1 MEGGGDRPNKHINKH
16 ITLSSLKDSGGYI
29 FKSMSSKGLNI
40 NVIGLNKISPD
51 NKEMNFNTTS
61 ILKKFKSQLRNR
73 LLTSF
78 LKKKSKKV
86 KIRNIV
92 RRTKTKRGIL
102 NKMRADIQKLQ
113 KQKLAKVRIP
123 FKNFRDVILR
133 EIRDTLYG
141 KNIVLEAN
149 GNFFT
154 LNSNTFGELSA
165 MIDDAELMTIGE
177 GIEDSARSF
186 TIAVRDIVNHINIL
200 EVRTPLPDMTE
211 PQFIEEDEDEAMPTL
226 NVGSIKK
233 RQNGGFFKYTHN
245 VKHLDLQRFGVYTE
259 EQILSADFNEMC
271 LIKALRQ
278 GGLSEEK
285 VEMLKLSVSCRDIP
299 QRALGKL
306 CEILKIKITLKS
318 TRNTH
323 KKTYGKDYPEEY
335 DIGIIDG
342 HYFLNEKKIPITRY
356 FLTNYETIKDE
367 RNANL
372 IRENT
377 INPKTGKRYY
387 RRTNVPKH
395 YQSSYQVIKWLSEHK
410 DKYLSRIKVYAEIYD
425 TIHYDKV
432 QEDFPCLT
440 YDEDACV
447 NGLDEP
453 DDEPKK
459 KIKFKSQKI
468 FFDFETCF
476 RTIKKVDD
484 EGREKTI
491 VKHIPYLVCA
501 RYFHSQR
508 KKWMT
513 KTYYGK
519 DCGKKLLKSLNDTT
533 MLIAHNCGY
542 DFRFIV
548 KYIFGL
554 NLIKKGSSLM
564 CASCK
569 VLNKK
574 GKSISIS
581 IRDSYKMITMPLRDF
596 GKVFSLEQGKEVMP
610 YDVYT
615 EKNANRKYVK
625 YEKVMKS
632 QHLQTKEAIEIFE
645 DNCEKWDCYLEDE
658 EGNGWIDIIKY
669 SYEYCKIDCEV
680 LQKGYSTFGKWIKDA
695 FKIDIYDVITVSSL
709 AHKFLDGKGVYDG
722 VAQLSGVPRAFIQK
736 TLVGGRCMA
745 RENKKYHLK
754 GKICDYDAVS
764 LYPSAMVRL
773 GGYLKGVPKVIAD
786 ANLHYGFLK
795 RCDGYFIKIKITK
808 IGKHLPFPLMSYIND
823 KGVRTFT
830 NRCGEYFVDKIQLE
844 DWIEYH
850 HIDFKVIQGYY
861 YDDGRQMKL
870 APTMEYCFN
879 QRMKLKNEIQ
889 IKDGLLKKFTTAE
902 IKNGTAKQYAD
913 DLKEKG
919 IEFKKGNDA
928 QLIFKLIMNSAYG
941 RSIMKAH
948 KVEATIVDSEEDMRK
963 FVALNFNMIKEFYK
977 IAGCDK
983 WKIKSYQPISEH
995 FTYNVAGT
1003 EVLSMSKRIMNEVM
1017 AVADNNNIDIYYQD
1031 TDSLHIN
1038 FEDLEKLKTL
1048 YNTKY
1053 NRVLDGDDMGQFN
1066 NDFSIKG
1073 CNEPYS
1079 EECIILGKKC
1089 YLDKIVGW
1097 DKNLVKQIEYHL
1109 RMKGVP
1115 NKTIYHSAD
1124 KYYKGSV
1131 IDLYTDLLAG
1141 VSVDFDL
1148 LCRDNDGISHRTQF
1162 VFNKDY
1168 TIHTSQKFN
1177 RTLCF

>member
-1 MEGGGDRPNKHINKH
+1 MEGGGDKPNKHIN
-16 ITLSSLKDSGGYI
+16 LSTLKDSGAYI
-29 FKSMSSKGLNI
+29 YKSMSSKGLNI
-40 NVIGLNKISPD
+40 NIIGLNNMSVN
-51 NKEMNFNTTS
+51 NKEMNFNTKI
-61 ILKKFKSQLRNR
+61 ILQKFKLVARNR

-92 RRTKTKRGIL
+92 RRTKTKRGII

-113 KQKLAKVRIP
+113 KQKISKVKIP
-123 FKNFRDVILR
+123 FKNFREGILR
-133 EIRDTLYG
+133 EIRDTLFG

-154 LNSNTFGELSA
+154 LNANTFGELST
-165 MIDDAELMTIGE
+165 MINDMEIMTEME

-186 TIAVRDIVNHINIL
+186 TIAVRDIVGHINIL

-211 PQFIEEDEDEAMPTL
+211 PQFIEEDDDDPVPSLTVTKL
-226 NVGSIKK
+226 KK
-233 RQNGGFFKYTHN
+233 RNTGGFFKHTHN
-245 VKHLDLQRFGVYTE
+245 VKHLDLQRFGVYTV
-259 EQILSADFNEMC
+259 EQIVSADFNDMC

-278 GGLSEEK
+278 GGLNDEK
-285 VEMLKLSVSCRDIP
+285 IELLKLSVSCRDIP

-306 CEILKIKITLKS
+306 CDILKIKIILKT
-318 TRNTH
+318 TRNTSR
-323 KKTYGKDYPEEY
+323 KIYGKDYPEEY
-335 DIGIIDG
+335 EIGIIDG
-342 HYFLNEKKIPITRY
+342 HYFFNEKKIPITRY
-356 FLTNYETIKDE
+356 FLNNYETLKDE
-367 RNANL
+367 REANIIQKL
-372 IRENT
+372 ENGRH
-377 INPKTGKRYY
+377 NNGKKYY
-387 RRTNVPKH
+387 KRTHNNK
-395 YQSSYQVIKWLSEHK
+395 YYLSAYKVIKWLSENK
-410 DKYLSRIKVYAEIYD
+410 DKYLCRIKVYAEIYE

-432 QEDFPCLT
+432 QDDFPCLT
-440 YDEDACV
+440 YDEDTCIR
-447 NGLDEP
+447 GLDEP
-453 DDEPKK
+453 DDEHKK
-459 KIKFKSQKI
+459 KMKFNSQKI

-484 EGREKTI
+484 EGCEKTI

-501 RYFHSQR
+501 RYYHNKR
-508 KKWMT
+508 KEWMT
-513 KTYYGK
+513 KTYYGE
-519 DCGKKLLKSLNDTT
+519 DCGEKLLKSLNDTT

-554 NLIKKGSSLM
+554 NLIEKGTGLM

-569 VLNKK
+569 AINKK
-574 GKSISIS
+574 GKSVSIS

-596 GKVFSLEQGKEVMP
+596 GKVFSLTQGKEVMP
-610 YDVYT
+610 YDIYT
-615 EKNANRKYVK
+615 ERNANRKFVK

-632 QHLQTKEAIEIFE
+632 QHLQTEEAIKIFRE
-645 DNCEKWDCYLEDE
+645 NCDKWNCANVSE
-658 EGNGWIDIIKY
+658 EGEEWVNIIQY

-695 FKIDIYDVITVSSL
+695 FNIDIYDVITVSSL
-709 AHKFLDGKGVYDG
+709 AHKFLNGKGVYEG

-736 TLVGGRCMA
+736 TLVGGRCMT

-773 GGYLKGVPKVIAD
+773 GGYLKGVPKVIPD

-795 RCDGYFIKIKITK
+795 RCDGYFVKIKITK

>member
-1 MEGGGDRPNKHINKH
+1 MEGGDDKPNKYIN
-16 ITLSSLKDSGGYI
+16 LSSLKDSGAYI
-29 FKSMSSKGLNI
+29 YKSMSAKGLNI
-40 NVIGLNKISPD
+40 NVIGLNNISPD
-51 NKEMNFNTTS
+51 IKEMNINTKS
-61 ILKKFKSQLRNR
+61 ILQKFKSFARNR

-113 KQKLAKVRIP
+113 KQKINKVIVP
-123 FKNFRDVILR
+123 FKKFREGILR
-133 EIRDTLYG
+133 EIRDTLFG

-154 LNSNTFGELSA
+154 LNANTFGELTQ
-165 MIDDAELMTIGE
+165 MINDMELTTIGE

-186 TIAVRDIVNHINIL
+186 TIAVRDIVSSINIL
-200 EVRTPLPDMTE
+200 EVREPLPNMNE
-211 PQFIEEDEDEAMPTL
+211 PQFIEEDEDEAMPSL
-226 NVGSIKK
+226 NVSSIKK
-233 RQNGGFFKYTHN
+233 RQNGGFFKHTHN

-259 EQILSADFNEMC
+259 EQIVSADFNEMC

-278 GGLSEEK
+278 GGLSVEK
-285 VEMLKLSVSCRDIP
+285 IELLKLSVSCRDVP
-299 QRALGKL
+299 QRALRKL

-318 TRNTH
+318 TRNTSR
-323 KKTYGKDYPEEY
+323 KIYGKDYTEHY

-342 HYFLNEKKIPITRY
+342 HYFFNEKKIPITQY
-356 FLTNYETIKDE
+356 FLKHYETIKDE
-367 RNANL
+367 REANL
-372 IRENT
+372 IHKLENGRH
-377 INPKTGKRYY
+377 NNGKKYY
-387 RRTNVPKH
+387 KRTHNKKN
-395 YQSSYQVIKWLSEHK
+395 YKSAFQVIKWLSENK

-425 TIHYDKV
+425 TIHYDKI

-440 YDEDACV
+440 YDEDTCV
-447 NGLDEP
+447 IGLNEP
-453 DDEPKK
+453 DEEPKE

-476 RTIKKVDD
+476 RTIRKVDE
-484 EGREKTI
+484 EGQEKTI

-501 RYFHSQR
+501 RYFHNKR
-508 KKWMT
+508 KEWMT
-513 KTYYGK
+513 KTYYGE

-554 NLIKKGSSLM
+554 NIIEKGSSLM

-574 GKSISIS
+574 GKSVNIS

-596 GKVFSLEQGKEVMP
+596 GKCFNLEQGKEVMP

-615 EKNANRKYVK
+615 ERNANRKYVK

-632 QHLQTKEAIEIFE
+632 QHLQTKEAINVFE
-645 DNCEKWDCYLEDE
+645 NNCEKWDCYLEDE

-680 LQKGYSTFGKWIKDA
+680 LQKGYSTFGGWIKDA
-695 FKIDIYDVITVSSL
+695 FNIDIYDVITVSSL
-709 AHKFLDGKGVYDG
+709 AHKFLDGKGVYDD

-773 GGYLKGVPKVIAD
+773 GGYLKGVPKVIDD

-844 DWIEYH
+844 DWIEFH

-879 QRMKLKNEIQ
+879 ERIKLKKQ
-889 IKDGLLKKFTTAE
+889 
-902 IKNGTAKQYAD
+902 KN
-913 DLKEKG
+913 
-919 IEFKKGNDA
+919 NA

-948 KVEATIVDSEEDMRK
+948 KVEANIVDSEEEMRK

-977 IAGCDK
+977 IAGCEK

-1017 AVADNNNIDIYYQD
+1017 AVADDNNIDIYYQD

-1048 YNTKY
+1048 YHTKY

-1066 NDFSIKG
+1066 NDFSIEG
-1073 CNEPYS
+1073 CDEPYS

-1097 DKNLVKQIEYHL
+1097 DKDMIKHIEYHL

-1131 IDLYTDLLAG
+1131 IDLYTDLLKG
-1141 VSVDFDL
+1141 VRVDFDL
-1148 LCRDNDGISHRTQF
+1148 LCRDEDGISQRTQF

-1168 TIHTSQKFN
+1168 TIYTSQKFN

>member
-1 MEGGGDRPNKHINKH
+1 MDGGSDKPNKHIN
-16 ITLSSLKDSGGYI
+16 LSSLKDSGGIIY
-29 FKSMSSKGLNI
+29 KSMSAKGLNI

-61 ILKKFKSQLRNR
+61 ILKKFKSLARNR

-113 KQKLAKVRIP
+113 KQKLTKVRIP
-123 FKNFRDVILR
+123 FKNFREGILR
-133 EIRDTLYG
+133 EIRDTLFG

-165 MIDDAELMTIGE
+165 MIDDAELMTIGD

-211 PQFIEEDEDEAMPTL
+211 PQFIEDDDDEAMPTL

-285 VEMLKLSVSCRDIP
+285 VELLKLSVSCRDIP

-367 RNANL
+367 RDANV

-410 DKYLSRIKVYAEIYD
+410 DKYLTRIKVYAEIYD
-425 TIHYDKV
+425 TIHYDKI

-447 NGLDEP
+447 GGMNIDP

-459 KIKFKSQKI
+459 KKKFKSQKI

-501 RYFHSQR
+501 RYFHSQLG
-508 KKWMT
+508 KWMT

-554 NLIKKGSSLM
+554 NLIEKGSSLM

-632 QHLQTKEAIEIFE
+632 QHLQEKEAIEIFE

-680 LQKGYSTFGKWIKDA
+680 LQKGYSTFGGWIKDA
-695 FKIDIYDVITVSSL
+695 FNIDIYDVITVSSL
-709 AHKFLDGKGVYDG
+709 AHKFLDSKGVYDD
-722 VAQLSGVPRAFIQK
+722 VAMLSGVPRAFIQK

-773 GGYLKGVPKVIAD
+773 GGYLKGVPKVIDD

-844 DWIEYH
+844 DWIEFH

-861 YDDGRQMKL
+861 YDEGRQGKL
-870 APTMEYCFN
+870 APTMEYCFKE
-879 QRMKLKNEIQ
+879 RIKLK
-889 IKDGLLKKFTTAE
+889 
-902 IKNGTAKQYAD
+902 KQ
-913 DLKEKG
+913 K
-919 IEFKKGNDA
+919 NDA

-948 KVEATIVDSEEDMRK
+948 KVEATIVDSEEEMRK
-963 FVALNFNMIKEFYK
+963 FIALNFNMIKEFYK
-977 IAGCDK
+977 IAGCEK

-1017 AVADNNNIDIYYQD
+1017 AVADDNDIDIYYQD

-1038 FEDLEKLKTL
+1038 FEDLEKLKIL
-1048 YNTKY
+1048 YHKKY

-1073 CNEPYS
+1073 CDEPYS

-1089 YLDKIVGW
+1089 YLDKVVGW
-1097 DKNLVKQIEYHL
+1097 DKDMIKHIEYHL

-1131 IDLYTDLLAG
+1131 IDLYTDLLKG
-1141 VSVDFDL
+1141 VRVDFDL
-1148 LCRDNDGISHRTQF
+1148 LCRDEDGISQRTQF

-1168 TIHTSQKFN
+1168 TIYTSQKFN